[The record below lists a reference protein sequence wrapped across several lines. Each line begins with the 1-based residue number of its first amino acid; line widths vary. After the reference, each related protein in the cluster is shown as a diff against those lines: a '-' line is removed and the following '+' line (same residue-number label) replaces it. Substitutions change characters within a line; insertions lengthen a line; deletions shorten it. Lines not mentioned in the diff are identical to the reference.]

1 MKILFVVKRMTHV
14 RHFDRVVR
22 LLSDRGHHV
31 CLASQDDDLELRGV
45 LSEQS
50 RITSASAP
58 RERSDEW
65 HGPANL
71 LRRARDYFRYLH
83 PRYEQATKLRGRSF
97 EKVFRAVCDA
107 SRPIGDNW
115 SDLLLALNKGEQ
127 KRLLESLALLET
139 AIPHDPVID
148 EFLAERQPDVVI
160 CSPLVDIGFSQ
171 ADFIKSARTLG
182 LPSAM
187 LVFSWDNLSNKG
199 LIHEI
204 PDRVFVWNRTQL
216 KEAVKLHGVSQDS
229 VVVTGA
235 ARFDELFEMRPSL
248 ERGALCTRL
257 GFDPARPILTYL
269 CSSKFIAAQ
278 ERHFVERWI
287 QEIRRSPIL
296 RDCSIIIRPHPGMM
310 DYWHTPTP
318 TVIRW
323 QAPQEKAKA
332 SISRS
337 FDDPNVVVMSS
348 PFQNADQVLYETVYH
363 SAAVVGL
370 NTSAEIE
377 AAIVGRPVYTIVDPE
392 TTVGQ
397 EGTIHFRYLLSENGG
412 PVTKAENFDQ
422 HRGHL
427 EEAVEGRFNAQGI
440 RAFVQKF
447 VRPQG
452 IDVPVAPI
460 LADAIVSFA
469 ETARSGR
476 EAVTALQR

>member
-1 MKILFVVKRMTHV
+1 MTHV

-22 LLSDRGHHV
+22 LLADRGHDV
-31 CLASQDDDLELRGV
+31 CLASQDYDLELRGV
-45 LSEQS
+45 LSKQS

-58 RERSDEW
+58 RERADEW
-65 HGPANL
+65 HGSANL
-71 LRRARDYFRYLH
+71 LRRARDYVRYLH

-97 EKVFRAVCDA
+97 EKVFRAACDP
-107 SRPIGDNW
+107 SRPIGDDW

-127 KRLLESLALLET
+127 KRLLEHFAMLET
-139 AIPHDPVID
+139 AIPSDPIID
-148 EFLAERQPDVVI
+148 GFLAERRPDAVI

-182 LPSAM
+182 LPTAM

-204 PDRVFVWNRTQL
+204 PDRVFVWNRTQA
-216 KEAVKLHGVSQDS
+216 KEAVKLHGVPQDS

-248 ERGALCTRL
+248 ERGALCTLL
-257 GFDPARPILTYL
+257 GFDPSRPILTYL

-296 RDCSIIIRPHPGMM
+296 RDCSIIIRPHPGIM

-318 TVIRW
+318 TIIRW

-332 SISRS
+332 SVSRS
-337 FDDPNVVVMSS
+337 FDDPHVVVMSS

-422 HRGHL
+422 HLGHL
-427 EEAVEGRFNAQGI
+427 EEAVKGRFNAQGI

-447 VRPQG
+447 VRPHG
-452 IDVPVAPI
+452 LHTPVAPI
-460 LADAIVSFA
+460 LADAIVEFA
-469 ETARSGR
+469 RTDRLGQP
-476 EAVTALQR
+476 LQTSLRR